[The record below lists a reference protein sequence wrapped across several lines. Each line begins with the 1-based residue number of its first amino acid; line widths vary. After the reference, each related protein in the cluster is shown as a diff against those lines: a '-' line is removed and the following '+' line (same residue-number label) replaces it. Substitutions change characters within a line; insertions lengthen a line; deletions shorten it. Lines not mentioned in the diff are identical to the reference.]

1 MAHRVTLIPGDG
13 IGPELTEATRRV
25 LEASGAEFDWDVQF
39 AGTDVMDQNDGNPL
53 PDHVLDA
60 IRETG
65 VALKGPITTPVG
77 SGFRSVNVGLR
88 KALDLYGQVRPC
100 KSYEGVRSRFDDVD
114 LVLIREN
121 TEDLYAGIEYEQGG
135 DEAEELIAWIE
146 KHGGKLRHRDAGIS
160 IKPLSVT
167 GTRRIVQFAFDYAR
181 RNGRRKVTAVH
192 KANIM
197 KFTDGLYLRVAKE
210 VAAANSDID
219 FDDRIVDNMCMQLVQ
234 RPEEYD
240 VLVCPNLY
248 GDIVSDLAAGM
259 IGGLGMAP
267 GGNFGEEAAIFEPTH
282 GSAPKYAGQNKAN
295 PMAQMLSGVMMLRH
309 LDEHEAADRL
319 ESAIAG
325 VIREGKSVTYDMK
338 PTRDDPTAVGTSEV
352 ADAIIEQLGVRV
364 A

>member
-25 LEASGAEFDWDVQF
+25 IEATGAEFDWDLQY
-39 AGTDVMDQNDGNPL
+39 AGADVMEDHGGNPL
-53 PDHVLDA
+53 PEHVLDS
-60 IRETG
+60 IRDNG

-77 SGFRSVNVGLR
+77 GGFRSVNVTLR

-114 LVLIREN
+114 LVVIREN
-121 TEDLYAGIEYEQGG
+121 TEDLYAGIEYEEGT
-135 DEAEELIAWIE
+135 DVARELIEWIE
-146 KHGGKLRHRDAGIS
+146 AHGGRLRNRDAGIS

-167 GTRRIVQFAFDYAR
+167 GTRRIVQFAFDYTR

-197 KFTDGLYLRVAKE
+197 KFTDGLYLRVARE
-210 VAAANSDID
+210 VAEENSDIE
-219 FDDRIVDNMCMQLVQ
+219 FDDRIVDNMSMQLVQ

-248 GDIVSDLAAGM
+248 GDIVSDLCAGM

-267 GGNFGEEAAIFEPTH
+267 GGNFGESTAIFEPTH
-282 GSAPKYAGQNKAN
+282 GSAPKYAGQNKVN
-295 PMAQMLSGVMMLRH
+295 PMAQMLSGVMMLHH
-309 LDEHEAADRL
+309 LEEHEAAERL
-319 ESAIAG
+319 EAAIAD

-338 PTRDDPTAVGTSEV
+338 PARDDPTAVGTSEV
-352 ADAIIEQLGVRV
+352 ADAIIDKLGVRV
-364 A
+364 

>member
-25 LEASGAEFDWDVQF
+25 IEATGAEFDWDLQY
-39 AGTDVMDQNDGNPL
+39 AGADVMEEHGGNPL
-53 PDHVLDA
+53 PEHVLDS
-60 IRETG
+60 IRDNG

-77 SGFRSVNVGLR
+77 GGFRSVNVTLR

-114 LVLIREN
+114 LVVIREN
-121 TEDLYAGIEYEQGG
+121 TEDLYAGIEYEEGT
-135 DEAEELIAWIE
+135 DAARELIEWIE
-146 KHGGKLRHRDAGIS
+146 AHGGRLRNRDAGIS

-167 GTRRIVQFAFDYAR
+167 GTRRIVQFAFDYTR

-197 KFTDGLYLRVAKE
+197 KFTDGLYLRVARE
-210 VAAANSDID
+210 VAEENSDIE
-219 FDDRIVDNMCMQLVQ
+219 FDDRIVDNMSMQLVQ

-248 GDIVSDLAAGM
+248 GDIVSDLCAGM

-267 GGNFGEEAAIFEPTH
+267 GGNFGESTAIFEPTH
-282 GSAPKYAGQNKAN
+282 GSAPKYAGQNKVN
-295 PMAQMLSGVMMLRH
+295 PMAQMLSGVMMLHH
-309 LDEHEAADRL
+309 LEEHEAAERL
-319 ESAIAG
+319 EAAIAD

-338 PTRDDPTAVGTSEV
+338 PARDDPTAVGTSEV
-352 ADAIIEQLGVRV
+352 ADAIIDKLGVRV
-364 A
+364 

>member
-39 AGTDVMDQNDGNPL
+39 AGTDVMEQNDGNPL

-135 DEAEELIAWIE
+135 EEAEELIAWIE

-210 VAAANSDID
+210 VGAANSDIE

-309 LDEHEAADRL
+309 LDEHEAADRV